1 MIAEFFIMAH
11 FYYAG
16 KTLQGVNVEGA
27 IEAIDQRAARTV
39 NYNAVAEAP
48 ITHPNLLGKVR

>member
-1 MIAEFFIMAH
+1 MAH

-27 IEAIDQRAARTV
+27 IEAIDQRAAH
-39 NYNAVAEAP
+39 VALREQSI
-48 ITHPNLLGKVR
+48 ITLSLKR